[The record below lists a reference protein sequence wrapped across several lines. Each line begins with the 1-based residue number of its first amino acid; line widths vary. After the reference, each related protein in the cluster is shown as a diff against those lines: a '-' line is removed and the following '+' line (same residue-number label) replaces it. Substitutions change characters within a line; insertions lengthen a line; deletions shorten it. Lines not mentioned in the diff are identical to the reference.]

1 MIITNRSHV
10 QFRGVTCTASYDYYA
25 TATGCVRCRTT
36 YTPVEER
43 LRYLRGHK
51 TVQLLNLAFVQQ
63 VSDCMMYLGLQLDLP
78 EAAELFAAIA
88 ASPLRADDCALEIAD
103 LLNA

>member
-1 MIITNRSHV
+1 MIINTRTRV

-25 TATGCVRCRTT
+25 TATGCVMCRVT
-36 YTPVEER
+36 YTPIRKE
-43 LRYLRGHK
+43 LCHLRGHK

-63 VSDCMMYLGLQLDLP
+63 VNDSMMFLGLQLDMP
-78 EAAELFAAIA
+78 EAAELFATLA
-88 ASPLRADDCALEIAD
+88 ASDLRADDCALEIAD